1 MLTAL
6 QPALQCT
13 DDAEVDRRSR
23 LYLPTRS
30 PVPINL
36 TIFERAQGGALGKQ
50 LVTTGPYSDS
60 ICGVS
65 TGKMKLDSG
74 VYLLVPSSYE
84 RSKGAWVLKIWS
96 DAALSA
102 EIVG

>member
-6 QPALQCT
+6 QPALQCNNDT
-13 DDAEVDRRSR
+13 ETNHRSR

-36 TIFERAQGGALGKQ
+36 TIFKRAQGGALGEQ

-74 VYLLVPSSYE
+74 GVSVSSLE
-84 RSKGAWVLKIWS
+84 L
-96 DAALSA
+96 
-102 EIVG
+102 